1 MFPIFHRIL
10 FYFLKKETE
19 RQIIIYTTIYA
30 EENDNNSDGT
40 RSYFQY
46 FVELYFYLFI
56 YNRELVWEKFQ
67 LDKSMEFEVNIF
79 SKQRSSNA
87 RENDWLRAT
96 SRIPTHLPPLQRNSI
111 RRRGTTSGGKSLW
124 QHTFAVFPGCRGA
137 DIDFQF
143 VGERENY
150 RRCRCRRD

>member
-19 RQIIIYTTIYA
+19 TQIIIYTTIYT

-67 LDKSMEFEVNIF
+67 FDKSMEFEVNIF
-79 SKQRSSNA
+79 SK
-87 RENDWLRAT
+87 
-96 SRIPTHLPPLQRNSI
+96 
-111 RRRGTTSGGKSLW
+111 
-124 QHTFAVFPGCRGA
+124 
-137 DIDFQF
+137 
-143 VGERENY
+143 
-150 RRCRCRRD
+150 

>member
-79 SKQRSSNA
+79 SK
-87 RENDWLRAT
+87 
-96 SRIPTHLPPLQRNSI
+96 
-111 RRRGTTSGGKSLW
+111 
-124 QHTFAVFPGCRGA
+124 
-137 DIDFQF
+137 
-143 VGERENY
+143 
-150 RRCRCRRD
+150 

>member
-19 RQIIIYTTIYA
+19 TQIIIYTTIYT

-79 SKQRSSNA
+79 SK
-87 RENDWLRAT
+87 
-96 SRIPTHLPPLQRNSI
+96 
-111 RRRGTTSGGKSLW
+111 
-124 QHTFAVFPGCRGA
+124 
-137 DIDFQF
+137 
-143 VGERENY
+143 
-150 RRCRCRRD
+150 